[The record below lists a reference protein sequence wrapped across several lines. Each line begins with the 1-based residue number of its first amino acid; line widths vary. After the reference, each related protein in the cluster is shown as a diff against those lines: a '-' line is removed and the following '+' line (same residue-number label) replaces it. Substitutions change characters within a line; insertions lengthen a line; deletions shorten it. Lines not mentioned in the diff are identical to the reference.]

1 MLEFPRFYQLL
12 DYFQASCVQHSIRLY
27 RDIFRLKHE
36 LHPRIVVATSCSQHQ
51 NVMIVGLD
59 DLASTIYVFHYGAMV
74 VGFHKL
80 RLSMRGI
87 VEEIG

>member
-1 MLEFPRFYQLL
+1 MIPSRF
-12 DYFQASCVQHSIRLY
+12 
-27 RDIFRLKHE
+27 
-36 LHPRIVVATSCSQHQ
+36 QHQ
-51 NVMIVGLD
+51 NEINFKLD

-80 RLSMRGI
+80 RLLMRGI

>member
-1 MLEFPRFYQLL
+1 M
-12 DYFQASCVQHSIRLY
+12 
-27 RDIFRLKHE
+27 
-36 LHPRIVVATSCSQHQ
+36 
-51 NVMIVGLD
+51 MIVGLD